1 MRSIDMICPPI
12 DEGVNNSTEIEE
24 NTSAI
29 NKLIE
34 KLEDKIV
41 INQVEETDTEETDN
55 EETDNEESEEKND
68 NE

>member
-1 MRSIDMICPPI
+1 MRSIDMICPPT
-12 DEGVNNSTEIEE
+12 DEGKNNSTEIEE

-34 KLEDKIV
+34 KLEEKIA
-41 INQVEETDTEETDN
+41 ISQVENDT
-55 EETDNEESEEKND
+55 EETDNEESEEEND

>member
-1 MRSIDMICPPI
+1 MRSIDMICPPT
-12 DEGVNNSTEIEE
+12 DEGINNSTEIEE

-34 KLEDKIV
+34 KLEEKIA
-41 INQVEETDTEETDN
+41 ISQLEETDN
-55 EETDNEESEEKND
+55 EETDNEESEDEHE

>member
-1 MRSIDMICPPI
+1 MICPPT
-12 DEGVNNSTEIEE
+12 DEGNNTSTELEE

-34 KLEDKIV
+34 KLEEKIV
-41 INQVEETDTEETDN
+41 INQVEEQENDDR
-55 EETDNEESEEKND
+55 ESEEETQ

>member
-1 MRSIDMICPPI
+1 MRSIDMICPPT
-12 DEGVNNSTEIEE
+12 DEGKNNYTEIED

-34 KLEDKIV
+34 KLEEKIT
-41 INQVEETDTEETDN
+41 ISQVEEDN
-55 EETDNEESEEKND
+55 VDDKEESEEEND

>member
-1 MRSIDMICPPI
+1 MRSIDMICPPT

-34 KLEDKIV
+34 KLEEKIV
-41 INQVEETDTEETDN
+41 INQVEDDN
-55 EETDNEESEEKND
+55 EDDNEESEEDSKN
-68 NE
+68 E

>member
-1 MRSIDMICPPI
+1 MRSIDMICPPTE
-12 DEGVNNSTEIEE
+12 EGNNNSTEIEE

-34 KLEDKIV
+34 KLEEKIV
-41 INQVEETDTEETDN
+41 INQVDETDDVI
-55 EETDNEESEEKND
+55 EESEEETI

>member
-1 MRSIDMICPPI
+1 MICPPI
-12 DEGVNNSTEIEE
+12 DEGKNNSTEIEE

-34 KLEDKIV
+34 KLEEKIV
-41 INQVEETDTEETDN
+41 ISQLEGTDNEETDN
-55 EETDNEESEEKND
+55 EETDNEESEEEND

>member
-12 DEGVNNSTEIEE
+12 EEDINSSTEIEE

-34 KLEDKIV
+34 KLEEKLV
-41 INQVEETDTEETDN
+41 INQVEEQEN
-55 EETDNEESEEKND
+55 NNEESEEEND

>member
-1 MRSIDMICPPI
+1 MRSIDMICPPT
-12 DEGVNNSTEIEE
+12 DEGINNSTEIEE

-34 KLEDKIV
+34 KLEEKIA
-41 INQVEETDTEETDN
+41 ISQS
-55 EETDNEESEEKND
+55 EETDNEESEEETE

>member
-1 MRSIDMICPPI
+1 MRSIDMICPPT
-12 DEGVNNSTEIEE
+12 DEGKNNATEIEE

-34 KLEDKIV
+34 KLEEKIT
-41 INQVEETDTEETDN
+41 ISQVEDTDN
-55 EETDNEESEEKND
+55 EETGNEETGNEESEEKND

>member
-1 MRSIDMICPPI
+1 MRSIDMICPPT
-12 DEGVNNSTEIEE
+12 DEGKNSSTEIEE

-34 KLEDKIV
+34 KLEEKIA
-41 INQVEETDTEETDN
+41 ISQV
-55 EETDNEESEEKND
+55 EETDNEESEEETE

>member
-1 MRSIDMICPPI
+1 MRSIDIICPPI
-12 DEGVNNSTEIEE
+12 DDGINNSTEIEE

-34 KLEDKIV
+34 KLEEKIV
-41 INQVEETDTEETDN
+41 INQVDETDDVIEETDDVI
-55 EETDNEESEEKND
+55 EESEEEIL

>member
-1 MRSIDMICPPI
+1 MRSIDMICPPT
-12 DEGVNNSTEIEE
+12 DEGKNNSTEIEE

-34 KLEDKIV
+34 KLEEQIV
-41 INQVEETDTEETDN
+41 IDQVEENKD
-55 EETDNEESEEKND
+55 DNEESEEENY

>member
-1 MRSIDMICPPI
+1 MRSIDMICPPT
-12 DEGVNNSTEIEE
+12 DEGKNNSTEIEE

-34 KLEDKIV
+34 KLEEKIV
-41 INQVEETDTEETDN
+41 INQQETDNDN
-55 EETDNEESEEKND
+55 EETDNEESEEEHD